1 MMKPEPL
8 KTLFTAYEEQ
18 YYRVVLVL
26 SGLLYFA
33 HFFAFEVSDT
43 VHEFVIP
50 RIAMGTIPVAI
61 AILSFIQ
68 RQVKSALPDITT
80 VFFML
85 ASLHVV
91 GFLAINHGH
100 AEYEAIIFTLIF
112 FTNLQINKPLH
123 LVIYNV
129 TMVAA
134 IEYAFIATGL
144 GTGLNPVTFF
154 LLLIIVILICVAFQW
169 YRLQATNEGQKRER
183 VLSEL
188 VSKNPDPWIIFE
200 GNGLIAKEAG
210 LKALKLF
217 GIEDENDLER
227 LSLRNI
233 ITAGSPFE
241 ADRIIRSVLEGERL
255 EMRTLCRKPAGE
267 LFWSEVAIYRIPGT
281 ATDYYCRFIDITE
294 LLKSREIA
302 NATAIRYRSYLDTI
316 EEGLIITNEQLEVI
330 LANTSALNITAPGSK
345 EITDLFMIFEKSD
358 LQKLNSLLEEIDT
371 ENIPSAAWIST
382 LKNGTKISI
391 NAFAATD
398 VLENGK
404 EIIIFIKPESEQKAE
419 ITYQD
424 SDAAST
430 FHDVL
435 FTNNLLPASVVNN
448 DGKFVRINGSFK
460 TLTGYNNN
468 ELLLLKLDDLLH
480 PEDLRKAK
488 QLLQQSGV
496 ASGELHFI
504 SGSGSDKWLRATP
517 VPYGNGSEKTYIWED
532 LTEAHNVKR
541 ELERAGSKITAIIE
555 NTQSPI
561 VTLDFNHRITFMNSA
576 FVSETQKR
584 SGRIALPGD
593 DIRELL
599 NEKQL
604 TAWDTIYSK
613 VMSGEKYFEDEMIK
627 YRDGSEAWFETSYT
641 PVTINGGIITGIS
654 VFSRDVTDRI
664 VFQNDLVESRE
675 QAEAATRAKSG
686 FLATMSHEI
695 RTPLNGLLGM
705 TELLSGTKLK
715 SEQQEYLNSIK
726 VSGEALL
733 AIINDVLDFS
743 KIESEKMVLD
753 ERPFSISS
761 TISETFDMLRYRA
774 VEKNNTLS
782 QHIDSNIP
790 DIVSGDKIRLRQVL
804 LNLTGNAI
812 KFTENGKIEIEVTL
826 VRKNPERIGV
836 EFIVSDSGIGIPVD
850 KMDKLFKSFSQADAS
865 TFSQYGGT
873 GLGLAI
879 SARLVELM
887 GGSIRAESTEGK
899 GSKFIFNI
907 EVAVAEN
914 QELPVTPKAIERASE
929 LQIPKLQV
937 LVAEDNPVNQAVAKA
952 MLEKMGQKVTIASN
966 GTEAVKLA
974 ATGTFPLIFMDVQMP
989 DIDGLEAT
997 RLIREHTSNPLVP
1010 VIVAMTANA
1019 LEGDREK
1026 CIAAGMND
1034 YISKPV
1040 SEAAFAGQLSRWG
1053 VQSPTTTNTSA
1064 LQTETEAVLDSEI
1077 IGRLQSLAED
1087 DESFLKSIVG
1097 LYEQQSAETL
1107 AELSKQMEL
1116 KNMEGIWQAAHKLKG
1131 ASLNLGARATG
1142 EWCRKIEEASRSRS
1156 ADVNF
1161 TVLFAQLEQSFNT
1174 SIEALR
1180 SLLR

>member
-18 YYRVVLVL
+18 YYRVVLIL

-33 HFFAFEVSDT
+33 HFFAFAASET
-43 VHEFVIP
+43 IHEFVIP
-50 RIAMGTIPVAI
+50 RIVMGAVPVVI
-61 AILSFIQ
+61 VVLSFVQHQI
-68 RQVKSALPDITT
+68 KAALQDITT
-80 VFFML
+80 FFFMT

-100 AEYEAIIFTLIF
+100 AEYEAILFTLIF
-112 FTNLQINKPLH
+112 FTNLQINKPLY

-129 TMVAA
+129 SMVAA
-134 IEYAFIATGL
+134 IEYAFIVTGF

-169 YRLQATNEGQKRER
+169 YRLQSTNEGQKRER

-188 VSKNPDPWIIFE
+188 VSRNPDPWIIFE

-210 LKALKLF
+210 VKALKLF
-217 GIEDENDLER
+217 GIETENDLGR

-267 LFWSEVAIYRIPGT
+267 LFWSELAVYRIPGT
-281 ATDYYCRFIDITE
+281 SADYYCRFLDITE
-294 LLKSREIA
+294 LLKSREVA

-316 EEGLIITNEQLEVI
+316 EEGLIITNEQLEVN
-330 LANTSALNITAPGSK
+330 LANTSALNISTPDGK
-345 EITDLFMIFEKSD
+345 ELTDLFMILEKPD
-358 LQKLNSLLEEIDT
+358 LQKLNSLLEEINNET
-371 ENIPSAAWIST
+371 IPSVSWECE
-382 LKNGTKISI
+382 LKNKIKVTV

-404 EIIIFIKPESEQKAE
+404 ELIIFIKPAQEQKASVSGHNTE
-419 ITYQD
+419 ISSTFKEVIFTKNIMP
-424 SDAAST
+424 AST
-430 FHDVL
+430 IND
-435 FTNNLLPASVVNN
+435 
-448 DGKFVRINGSFK
+448 DGKFVKINDSFK
-460 TLTGYNNN
+460 VLTGYNNN
-468 ELLLLKLDDLLH
+468 ELLLLKLDDLVH
-480 PEDLRKAK
+480 PEDLKKAK
-488 QLLQQSGV
+488 LSLQSGILT
-496 ASGELHFI
+496 GELHFI
-504 SGSGSDKWLRATP
+504 AGDGTDKWLKPIP
-517 VPYGNGSEKTYIWED
+517 VPSPNGTEKTYIWED
-532 LTEAHNVKR
+532 LTDSHTVKR

-576 FVSETQKR
+576 FISETKKR
-584 SGRIALPGD
+584 SGRIALTGD
-593 DIRELL
+593 DIRTLL

-604 TAWDTIYSK
+604 IAWETIYNN
-613 VMSGEKYFEDEMIK
+613 VMSGEKYFEDEMIR

-641 PVTINGGIITGIS
+641 PVTMNGGIITGIS

-664 VFQNDLVESRE
+664 VFQNDLVEARE
-675 QAEAATRAKSG
+675 QAEEATKAKSG

-715 SEQQEYLNSIK
+715 PEQQEYLNSIK

-761 TISETFDMLRYRA
+761 AISETFDMLRYRA
-774 VEKNNTLS
+774 AEKNNILS
-782 QHIDSNIP
+782 QHINTGVP

-812 KFTENGKIEIEVTL
+812 KFTENGKIDISVTL
-826 VRKNPERIGV
+826 VRKNTERIGL
-836 EFIVSDSGIGIPVD
+836 EFVVSDSGIGIPAD
-850 KMDKLFKSFSQADAS
+850 KMDKLFKSFTQADAS

-887 GGSIRAESTEGK
+887 GGSIRAESIEGK
-899 GSKFIFNI
+899 GSQFIFTI
-907 EVAVAEN
+907 VVAAAEN
-914 QELPVTPKAIERASE
+914 QELLVTPPTAKQATAT
-929 LQIPKLQV
+929 QIPTLQV
-937 LVAEDNPVNQAVAKA
+937 LVAEDNAVNQAVAKA
-952 MLEKMGQKVTIASN
+952 MLEKLGQKVTLVSN
-966 GTEAVKLA
+966 GAEAVKLA
-974 ATGTFPLIFMDVQMP
+974 TTGNYPIIFMDVQMP
-989 DIDGLEAT
+989 DMDGLEAT
-997 RLIREHTSNPLVP
+997 RLIRKNSGNLLIP

-1019 LEGDREK
+1019 LEGDRER
-1026 CIAAGMND
+1026 CIEAGMND

-1040 SEAAFAGQLSRWG
+1040 SEAAFAGQLLRWG
-1053 VQSPTTTNTSA
+1053 TQSISLTQAPTTPDTTAS
-1064 LQTETEAVLDSEI
+1064 VLDIEI

-1087 DESFLKSIVG
+1087 DETFLKSIIG

-1107 AELSKQMEL
+1107 AELRKQMEL
-1116 KNMEGIWQAAHKLKG
+1116 KNMEGVWQAAHKLKG
-1131 ASLNLGARATG
+1131 ASLNLGARLTG
-1142 EWCRKIEEASRSRS
+1142 EWCRKIEEASRSKS
-1156 ADVNF
+1156 PDLNF
-1161 TVLFAQLEQSFNT
+1161 EDLFTGLEDSYRT
-1174 SIEALR
+1174 SLEALR
-1180 SLLR
+1180 SLLK